1 MKTKW
6 KIVIAVLAAILALGI
21 AATAI
26 MLYEKPPEENLSAG
40 EKVVNLPCTE
50 LYPCSDEYVKYLGAP
65 QKLMAGA
72 VLYYNAPAKEK
83 TNCQIEK
90 YNCLSSQDFEEL
102 FNTLKEQK
110 WVNDALV
117 DRTAFV
123 FDGQVY
129 YRGWLY
135 FSFEQKIAYYD
146 GYFCTM
152 PDNVVEKLKEYKKKY
167 AQKYEGT
174 YKVGKDVNTK
184 FVSGTVVKDYYEEY
198 GRDVLVLEL
207 FDTEPLSQKVERI
220 DFSFDAVGAYPQIKE
235 GDKIT
240 VEFIGA
246 VEAWGNGRIPQTIG
260 YYKYDEAF
268 SYDAVPAEHIAYS
281 TTFESK
287 TDGVLRFS
295 SLSEFKSYYGESS
308 LKHFPQ
314 LTEEFFDEYY
324 IFTVGVVGSGSDNY
338 AVDNVYIGGDTLMI
352 LVYDAN
358 IRDGRTMDIAY
369 HTIAVAVKKA
379 AVSECTNYKFI
390 SGGIAKNYA
399 TGVNSNKDE

>member
-6 KIVIAVLAAILALGI
+6 KIVIAVLAVVLALGV
-21 AATAI
+21 AAAAI
-26 MLYEKPPEENLSAG
+26 MLCEKPPVENLSGGG
-40 EKVVNLPCTE
+40 EEVIAQYDE

-117 DRTAFV
+117 DRTALV

-152 PDNVVEKLKEYKKKY
+152 PDNVVEKLKEYKKRY

-174 YKVGKDVNTK
+174 YKAGEPIDTK
-184 FVSGTVVKDYYEEY
+184 FVSGTVVKDYCEEY

-207 FDTEPLSQKVERI
+207 FDTEPLSRNVAWI
-220 DFSFDAVGAYPQIKE
+220 DFSFDAVGAYPKIKE

-246 VEAWGNGRIPQTIG
+246 VEALGRGRIPQTIG
-260 YYKYDEAF
+260 YYRYDEGF
-268 SYDAVPAEHIAYS
+268 VYDPTPAEHIAYS
-281 TTFESK
+281 TTFDGK
-287 TDGVLRFS
+287 TEGVMRFA
-295 SLSEFKSYYGESS
+295 SLSEFKSRYGEKV
-308 LKHFPQ
+308 LKYFPQ
-314 LTEEFFDEYY
+314 LTEEFFDKYY
-324 IFTVGVVGSGSDNY
+324 IFTVGTVGSGIDNY
-338 AVDNVYIGGDTLMI
+338 AVDNVYKDGDTLMI

-358 IRDGRTMDIAY
+358 IGDQRTLDIAY
-369 HTIAVAVKKA
+369 HTVVVAVKKN
-379 AVSECTNYKFI
+379 AVSECTSYKFI
-390 SGGIAKNYA
+390 NGGRERIYA
-399 TGVNSNKDE
+399 EAVNCNE

>member
-6 KIVIAVLAAILALGI
+6 KIVIAVLAAILVLGI

-26 MLYEKPPEENLSAG
+26 MLCEKPSVETPSDVEAAISQYD
-40 EKVVNLPCTE
+40 E

-90 YNCLSSQDFEEL
+90 YNCLSSQDFEEV

-152 PDNVVEKLKEYKKKY
+152 PDSVVEKLKEYKKKY

-174 YKVGKDVNTK
+174 YKAGEPIDTK
-184 FVSGTVVKDYYEEY
+184 FVSGTVVKDYCEEY

-207 FDTEPLSQKVERI
+207 FDTEPLGRNVAWI
-220 DFSFDAVGAYPQIKE
+220 DFSFRAVGAHPQIKE

-246 VEAWGNGRIPQTIG
+246 VEALGRGRIPQTIG
-260 YYKYDEAF
+260 YYRYDEGF
-268 SYDAVPAEHIAYS
+268 VYEPTPAEHIAYS
-281 TTFESK
+281 TTFDGK
-287 TDGVLRFS
+287 TEGVMRFA
-295 SLSEFKSYYGESS
+295 SLSEFKSYYGESG
-308 LKHFPQ
+308 LKYLPQ

-324 IFTVGVVGSGSDNY
+324 IFTVGINGSGSDDY
-338 AVDNVYIGGDTLMI
+338 AVDNVYKDGDTLKV

-358 IRDGRTMDIAY
+358 IGDQRTLDIAY
-369 HTIAVAVKKA
+369 HTVAVAVKKA
-379 AVSECTNYKFI
+379 AVSECTNYT
-390 SGGIAKNYA
+390 SP
-399 TGVNSNKDE
+399 

>member
-6 KIVIAVLAAILALGI
+6 KIVIAVLAVVLALGV
-21 AATAI
+21 AAAAI
-26 MLYEKPPEENLSAG
+26 MLCEKTPVENLSGGG
-40 EKVVNLPCTE
+40 EEVIAQYDE

-72 VLYYNAPAKEK
+72 VFYYRTPTER
-83 TNCQIEK
+83 TNGPLEQ
-90 YNCLSSQDFEEL
+90 YACLSSQDFEEL

-117 DRTAFV
+117 DRTEFI

-135 FSFEQKIAYYD
+135 FSLEQKIAYYD

-152 PDNVVEKLKEYKKKY
+152 PNSVVEKLKEYKERY
-167 AQKYEGT
+167 AEKYEGT
-174 YKVGKDVNTK
+174 YKAGEDINTK

-207 FDTEPLSQKVERI
+207 FDTEPLSRNVAWIE
-220 DFSFDAVGAYPQIKE
+220 FSFGAVGAYPQIKE

-260 YYKYDEAF
+260 YYEYDKNFE
-268 SYDAVPAEHIAYS
+268 YTPVPAEHIAYS
-281 TTFESK
+281 TTFDGK
-287 TDGVLRFS
+287 TEGVMRFA
-295 SLSEFKSYYGESS
+295 SLSEFKSRYGEKV
-308 LKHFPQ
+308 LKYFSQ
-314 LTEEFFDEYY
+314 LTEKFFEEYY
-324 IFTVGVVGSGSDNY
+324 IFTNGILGSGSDNY
-338 AVDNVYIGGDTLMI
+338 AVDNVYKDGDTLKV

-358 IRDGRTMDIAY
+358 IGDQRTLDIAY
-369 HTIAVAVKKA
+369 HTVAVAVKKA

-390 SGGIAKNYA
+390 NGGIEKIYA
-399 TGVNSNKDE
+399 IGVNSNKDE